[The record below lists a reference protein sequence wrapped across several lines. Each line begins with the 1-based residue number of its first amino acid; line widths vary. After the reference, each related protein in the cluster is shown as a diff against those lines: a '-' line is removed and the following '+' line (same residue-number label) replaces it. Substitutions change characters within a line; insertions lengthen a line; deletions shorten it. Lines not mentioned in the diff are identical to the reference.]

1 MIENGDGNILLCPVY
16 MLVLLLLCV
25 CCVYSLGSWRMQ
37 VKLEDYAEDAG
48 PDADARDSRGAAVDL
63 LPGSVHASLKEEVIC
78 SLTISACR
86 VWFLS

>member
-1 MIENGDGNILLCPVY
+1 
-16 MLVLLLLCV
+16 
-25 CCVYSLGSWRMQ
+25 MQ

-48 PDADARDSRGAAVDL
+48 PDADARDSRGSAVDL